1 MWIPLGLFGIVLVF
15 AMIKSAN
22 ASKLPSVVVT
32 HGPGRIVKPTV
43 KPPVETE
50 RESIEDRQETE
61 KFVQEEIKNIA
72 IKKLPVT
79 LATPKFLEG
88 LEVKDD
94 AGKTV
99 KFIVMDEYWT
109 LYVKSVQTGG
119 QTTITPTYNLGLFG
133 LGMRILEDFG
143 YAKNVKKVNYNGKL
157 VWKGDFA
164 GPYSL
169 ESFLADANLQYEV
182 FLKMTANHFNYIS
195 KKHKGIMYF
204 NQILVNGKQIT
215 YSGLLAVA
223 KFAGLSG
230 MDKWITGD
238 RKEATTKAFEK
249 SNAIF

>member
-1 MWIPLGLFGIVLVF
+1 MWLPLGLFGVVLVF
-15 AMIKSAN
+15 AMIKAAN
-22 ASKLPSVVVT
+22 ASKSPSVVVT
-32 HGPGRIVKPTV
+32 HGPGRIVRPRVEPK
-43 KPPVETE
+43 KDPVE
-50 RESIEDRQETE
+50 DKQETE

-72 IKKLPVT
+72 IKKLPVVIP
-79 LATPKFLEG
+79 TPSFLEG
-88 LEVKDD
+88 LEVKDEQ
-94 AGKTV
+94 GETV

-157 VWKGDFA
+157 VWKGEFA

-169 ESFLADANLQYEV
+169 EKFLADATLQYEV
-182 FLKMTANHFNYIS
+182 FLKMTHSHFNYIT
-195 KKHKGIMYF
+195 KKHRGIMYF
-204 NQILVNGKQIT
+204 NQILINGKQIT

-238 RKEATTKAFEK
+238 RKEATTRAFEK
-249 SNAIF
+249 SNSIF